1 MWSKILRRAHSEML
15 FKGDDYVQGREES
28 IKEAFNY
35 LGIDKK
41 RLLFKGRST
50 RDELLGAYANID
62 IALDTSPYPG
72 VTTTCEALWMGV
84 PTVTKDGDN
93 FLTRGGVTIAT
104 NSGHRELCT
113 YSEAEYISKA
123 IDLAQ
128 DVEQL
133 NHLRL
138 NSRARLSNPFSM
150 RNNFLKIL
158 QN

>member
-1 MWSKILRRAHSEML
+1 M
-15 FKGDDYVQGREES
+15 
-28 IKEAFNY
+28 
-35 LGIDKK
+35 
-41 RLLFKGRST
+41 FKGRST

-138 NSRARLSNPFSM
+138 NSRARLSKQPLFDAKQFSKDFAELM
-150 RNNFLKIL
+150 TRIVTKTEFIEASDEIA
-158 QN
+158 